1 MTNPTAPKHRDVP
14 CFLLSGGLGTRLR
27 SVEARPKALVPVA
40 GIPFILLLIRALHLQ
55 GFQTVHFLLGHGA
68 KDVVKV
74 LNGDTPWAEFDP
86 RYDQRLEP
94 WLAEVR
100 REMTWHFHVETEPM
114 GTGGALGLARGAFAP
129 VNLVLNAD
137 SHVEIVYEDLLAALD
152 RGVSSSA
159 GASTK
164 GASGGGA
171 STAGV
176 SGEGAPPR
184 AGALGASAVGAL
196 AAVWMQD
203 RSDYGGLDLDPN
215 GRVRGFLEKGAS
227 DAGWINA
234 GAYLLTENALRSLP
248 EGPSSLERDL
258 LPALARAGRLYALA
272 GRAYFRDIG
281 TPKRLAE
288 ARQEMPAWIRRME
301 DGGEI

>member
-1 MTNPTAPKHRDVP
+1 MP

-27 SVEARPKALVPVA
+27 AVEARPKALVPVA

-55 GFQTVHFLLGHGA
+55 GFQRVHFLLGHGA

-74 LNGDTPWAEFDP
+74 LEGGVPWAVFDP
-86 RYDQRLEP
+86 RYDARLER
-94 WLAEVR
+94 WLARVR
-100 REMTWHFHVETEPM
+100 EEMTWKFHIEQEPM
-114 GTGGALGLARGAFAP
+114 GTGGALSLARDAFGAA
-129 VNLVLNAD
+129 NLVLNAD
-137 SHVEIVYEDLLAALD
+137 SHVEIVYEDLLATLT
-152 RGVSSSA
+152 RGVRGAGDSPTS
-159 GASTK
+159 GASV
-164 GASGGGA
+164 GA
-171 STAGV
+171 
-176 SGEGAPPR
+176 
-184 AGALGASAVGAL
+184 AGALS
-196 AAVWMQD
+196 AVWMQD
-203 RSDYGGLDLDPN
+203 RSDYGGLDLDPT
-215 GRVRGFLEKGAS
+215 GRVLGFVEKGAS

-234 GAYLLTENALRSLP
+234 GAYMLTGGALGSLP

-258 LPALARAGRLYALA
+258 LPALARSGRLFALA